1 MKNKLILFIWIII
14 IPEII
19 AAQYFTIDDIEF
31 GRVTYLKPTNI
42 QNLQWMGRTDSL
54 CYLRNDSLF
63 ARTVYQQEE
72 ILLFTL
78 SELNELMQKNNLS
91 SIGQF
96 PEIVFLSENQ
106 FYFNL
111 NNNLVLIDIHAKDLV
126 AIPIPERAENLI
138 LEPHTTTIAYT
149 LGQNVFIRERDK
161 DVGQLSNDTLDGIL
175 NGTVVY
181 RHEFGM
187 EEGMFWSPKGTFIA
201 FYKKSEKQVTQYPLV
216 NIEGRIAQIE
226 NIRYPMAGMVS
237 EETEIWVYSVISDS
251 LVKLAITGE
260 PDSYH
265 TNLSWTPDEQLIYV
279 QHLNRDQDTMIL
291 RCYSSVTGEMQKE
304 IFIETNKKYVEPMN
318 PLVFSEKNPG
328 DFLYQSERDGYNHI
342 YYYESS
348 TNKLKQVTKGDWE
361 VTQLLGFDESE
372 RFIFFMATKE
382 SPLER
387 HLYKYDLL
395 AKTTIRLAPDM
406 GTHEVVMNAKKT
418 FFIDTYSS
426 TTVPRK
432 VRIIDSIGQVVAEL
446 LNAPNPL
453 SGYTLGKVTTGTIMA
468 GDRKTSLYYRI
479 TWPVDFDS
487 TKKYPVIVY
496 VYGGPHVQLISESW
510 LLRTDYLHQY
520 YAQHGIASFELDSR
534 GSEYRGRDFE
544 DIIHRQ
550 LGIPQIEDQYE
561 GIKFLEKQQWVD
573 TSRIGI
579 EGWSFGGFM
588 TVSMM
593 EHFPEIFKVG
603 VAGGVVSDW
612 KFYEVMYGERY
623 MDRPEQNPEGYK
635 QTNVNLMTDKL
646 QGKLLLIH
654 GALDNVVVWQNS
666 LVFLQECINNGKQV
680 EYFVYP
686 LEEHNVKGTNRVH
699 LTRMITDYFI
709 QNL

>member
-1 MKNKLILFIWIII
+1 MLFIWIII

-19 AAQYFTIDDIEF
+19 VAQYFTIDDIEF
-31 GRVTYLKPTNI
+31 GRVTYLKPANI
-42 QNLQWMGRTDSL
+42 QNLQWLKKSDSL
-54 CYLRNDSLF
+54 CYIRNDSLF
-63 ARTVYQQEE
+63 ARTAYQQKE
-72 ILLFTL
+72 ILLLTL
-78 SELNELMQKNNLS
+78 SELNELMQKNKLS

-96 PEIVFLSENQ
+96 PEIVSLSENQ

-111 NNNLVLIDIHAKDLV
+111 NNNLVLIDIHVKDLV
-126 AIPIPERAENLI
+126 TIPIPEQAENLI
-138 LEPHTTTIAYT
+138 IEPHTTTIAYT

-161 DVGQLSNDTLDGIL
+161 DVVQLSTDTLDGIL
-175 NGTVVY
+175 NGTVVC

-201 FYKKSEKQVTQYPLV
+201 FYKKREKQVTQYPLV
-216 NIEGRIAQIE
+216 NIEGRIARTE

-237 EETEIWVYSVISDS
+237 EETEIWVYSVISGS
-251 LVKLAITGE
+251 LINLAITGE

-265 TNLSWTPDEQLIYV
+265 TNLCWSPDEQLIYV

-291 RCYSSVTGEMQKE
+291 RCYSVVTGEMQKE
-304 IFIETNKKYVEPMN
+304 IFTETHKKYVEPMN
-318 PLVFSEKNPG
+318 PLVFSEKIPG
-328 DFLYQSERDGYNHI
+328 NFLYQSERDGYNHI

-372 RFIFFMATKE
+372 RFVFFMATKE

-387 HLYKYDLL
+387 HFYKYDML
-395 AKTTIRLAPDM
+395 AKTIIRLTPDI
-406 GTHEVVMNAKKT
+406 GTHEVIMNAQKT

-426 TTVPRK
+426 TTVPRS
-432 VRIIDSIGQVVAEL
+432 VRIINSNGLAVAEL

-453 SGYTLGKVTTGTIMA
+453 NGYTLGKVTTGTIMA
-468 GDRKTSLYYRI
+468 GDGKTSLYYRI

-487 TKKYPVIVY
+487 TKKYPVILY

-603 VAGGVVSDW
+603 VAGGVVTDW

-635 QTNVNLMTDKL
+635 QTDVNLMADKL

-686 LEEHNVKGTNRVH
+686 LEEHNVLGRERKH
-699 LTRMITDYFI
+699 LTEMTTQYFLK
-709 QNL
+709 NL